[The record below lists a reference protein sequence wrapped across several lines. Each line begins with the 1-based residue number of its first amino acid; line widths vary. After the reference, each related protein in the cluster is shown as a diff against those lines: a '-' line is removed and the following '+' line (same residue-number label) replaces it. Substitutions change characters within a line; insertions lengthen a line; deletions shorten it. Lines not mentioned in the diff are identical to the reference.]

1 MKKVQ
6 SLKRLLSLHFLEML
20 IFCCVF
26 KQKKKKKK
34 VNILLTL
41 LESYQLNLFCSGLI
55 IGSHDFFLFQE
66 ISTIYFSE

>member
-26 KQKKKKKK
+26 KQKKEKK

-41 LESYQLNLFCSGLI
+41 LESYQLNLFWQWI
-55 IGSHDFFLFQE
+55 DYWI
-66 ISTIYFSE
+66 T